1 MHVFHRIGTGH
12 LVGKVIVRRTGYLVA
27 LSGLCLAL
35 GGCDRIPG
43 MRAAPVSTVDG
54 TYRGELAQRTFGR
67 PSQCIMRVE
76 MVVTLKAGEAR
87 GELLSVEQR
96 GQPVG
101 SFYAFVEPD
110 GRVKTTARVG
120 AQTLALD
127 GSFGGREFSANAE
140 GEKCSMYGTARR
152 ADGG

>member
-1 MHVFHRIGTGH
+1 M
-12 LVGKVIVRRTGYLVA
+12 GKGRGRRTGYLLA
-27 LSGLCLAL
+27 FAGLCLVL
-35 GGCDRIPG
+35 GGCDRVPG
-43 MRAAPVSTVDG
+43 LRSAPVATVDG
-54 TYRGELAQRTFGR
+54 TYRGELSQRTFGR

-101 SFYAFVEPD
+101 SFYAFVEAD

-127 GSFGGREFSANAE
+127 GSFGGRDFSANAE

-152 ADGG
+152 ADGS